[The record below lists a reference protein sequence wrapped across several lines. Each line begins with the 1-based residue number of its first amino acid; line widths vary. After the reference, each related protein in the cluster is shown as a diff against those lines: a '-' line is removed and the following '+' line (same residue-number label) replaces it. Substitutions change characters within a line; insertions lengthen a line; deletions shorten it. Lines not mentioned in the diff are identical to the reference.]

1 MMRKPTRIHPTVC
14 FLFGCSLLLVWG
26 CAKPETD
33 IGLGLQPAN
42 NVLPSGS
49 DTVTVVF
56 ETVAEDSLETD
67 ELSTGLLGQV
77 YLPGM
82 TYLRAGLVTQLRLSA
97 TDVDFGNSPVA
108 DSAFLQLRYAD
119 GSYGVQRPQ
128 LFSVQPLSD
137 SLSLDSSYYSNYVP
151 STTGQEW
158 VKEGAGPWTM
168 DAYNPSF
175 AGGDTVPPQLL
186 LPLRTEIVQGFLD
199 LDSTVFD
206 NNSSWF
212 EVVPGISVS
221 SLQGGSGVAAL
232 DINSGLSVLRIHY
245 HNDSDTTFYDFL
257 VSPLSARVNVFD
269 HHFTGELSA
278 LQGIDAEASLPGD
291 QQALV
296 ISASGCKTRV
306 RFPYLEAFQDSL
318 GEAPLVLKAEL
329 VVPVK
334 SEWGTKPFSLQDQL
348 FVLQENGAGGFGAT
362 TDQSTPI
369 AVGGNYNPSRDA
381 YVFNL
386 TSTVQ
391 EYMKGER
398 NGRDLFLVSSR
409 AGVSVA
415 GVVLHGPQS
424 DRPAQLNLT
433 IAP

>member
-1 MMRKPTRIHPTVC
+1 M
-14 FLFGCSLLLVWG
+14 LVWG

-42 NVLPSGS
+42 NVLPTGS

-97 TDVDFGNSPVA
+97 TDVDFGNNPVA

-119 GSYGVQRPQ
+119 ESYGVQRPQ
-128 LFSVQPLSD
+128 FFSVQPLSD
-137 SLSLDSSYYSNYVP
+137 SLSLDSSYYSNFVP
-151 STTGQEW
+151 NTSGEEW
-158 VKEGAGPWTM
+158 VKDGSGPWTM
-168 DAYNPSF
+168 DAYNPSYT
-175 AGGDTVPPQLL
+175 GGDTIPPQLI
-186 LPLRTEIVQGFLD
+186 LPLRNEVVQGFLD

-206 NNSSWF
+206 NNASWF
-212 EVVPGISVS
+212 GVVPGISVS

-257 VSPLSARVNVFD
+257 ISPLSARVNVFD
-269 HHFTGELSA
+269 HHFSGGLSA

-291 QQALV
+291 QQSFV

-306 RFPYLEAFQDSL
+306 RFPYLDAFQDSL
-318 GEAPLVLKAEL
+318 GGAPLVLKAEL
-329 VVPVK
+329 VVPVQ

-348 FVLQENGAGGFGAT
+348 FVLQENGEGGFGAT

-369 AVGGNYNPSRDA
+369 PVGGIYDPSRDA

-391 EYMKGER
+391 EYIKGER
-398 NGRDLFLVSSR
+398 NGRDLFLVSNR

-424 DRPAQLNLT
+424 DRPAQLSLT